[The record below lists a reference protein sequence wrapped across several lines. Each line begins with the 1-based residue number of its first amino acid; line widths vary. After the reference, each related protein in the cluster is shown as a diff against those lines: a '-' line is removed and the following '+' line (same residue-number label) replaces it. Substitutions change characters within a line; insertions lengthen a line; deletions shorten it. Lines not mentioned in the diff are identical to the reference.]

1 MRELDECTA
10 EVFRRS
16 EKRIKE
22 RARNRSRAFAAC
34 LPVCLIAAAWSA
46 IIFSGIMPEMEISDR
61 APAAEAVNGNAGGS
75 LACPYI
81 SVEIQD
87 AGLFPEG
94 HYGKV
99 TDTAAVAEL
108 FHAIHSLF
116 EDVDRNDRDAS
127 ENFPVDENF
136 PAEEDNVYDDQTGS
150 ASKPKVC
157 TITFTAE
164 DGSQAVYILGENTLV
179 DAETKETIILSDAQ
193 AAGLMAVF
201 GISE

>member
-46 IIFSGIMPEMEISDR
+46 VIFSGIMPELETSDR
-61 APAAEAVNGNAGGS
+61 AQAVEAVNGNAGGS
-75 LACPYI
+75 LSCPYV
-81 SVEIQD
+81 SVEIQA

-99 TDTAAVAEL
+99 TDRLAVAEM
-108 FHAIHSLF
+108 FRAVYSLF
-116 EDVDRNDRDAS
+116 ADAGGNDRDSNGNLPAN
-127 ENFPVDENF
+127 ENV
-136 PAEEDNVYDDQTGS
+136 PAPEDNVYDDQTES
-150 ASKPKVC
+150 TNKPKVC

-164 DGSQAVYILGENTLV
+164 DGSQAVYILSENTLV